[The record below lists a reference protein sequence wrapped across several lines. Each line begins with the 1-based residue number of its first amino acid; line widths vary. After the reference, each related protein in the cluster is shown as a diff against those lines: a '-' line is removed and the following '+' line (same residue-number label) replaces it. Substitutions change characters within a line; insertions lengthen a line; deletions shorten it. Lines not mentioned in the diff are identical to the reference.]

1 MHGSKE
7 LQQDHSFHVWQ
18 QHLDTTSG
26 FRYSDGMKQDGIM
39 GLSALELLIIAAV
52 VVPMAIWL
60 WMF

>member
-1 MHGSKE
+1 MN
-7 LQQDHSFHVWQ
+7 
-18 QHLDTTSG
+18 
-26 FRYSDGMKQDGIM
+26 GMKQDGIM